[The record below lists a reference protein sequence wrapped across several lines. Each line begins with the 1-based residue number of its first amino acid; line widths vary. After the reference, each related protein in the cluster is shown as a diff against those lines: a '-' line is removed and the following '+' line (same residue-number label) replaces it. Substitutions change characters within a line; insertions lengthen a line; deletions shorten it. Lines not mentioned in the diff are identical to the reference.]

1 VGYERLQKKS
11 AAIKL
16 CKVATMDDATTKLK
30 ALQASDGAFES
41 CAYLGSG
48 NCLADAKDFST
59 LFAKQASIW
68 GQVVRENN
76 IRA

>member
-16 CKVATMDDATTKLK
+16 CKVAAMDDATTKLK

-41 CAYLGSG
+41 CAYLDSG

-59 LFAKQASIW
+59 FIRQA
-68 GQVVRENN
+68 GEHLGPGRARE
-76 IRA
+76 